1 MKRKNAFV
9 SAAAG
14 ILAAVLLA
22 GCGSS
27 GAASASSASAS
38 ASASSS
44 AVSVSSASQ
53 AEPGASSEEPVA
65 ASSASSETA
74 ESVSASSE
82 TVAASSAAA
91 ASDAASGTLTVGD
104 GTMKIG
110 SLKGPTTMGLVNLM
124 QETEDG
130 EAQGSYSFTMETQPD
145 AVAAE
150 IVSGAVD
157 AALIPANM
165 ASIVYNKT
173 QGGVTAVA
181 VNTLGVLYCV
191 TGDESISSVKDLAG
205 KTVYSTGQ
213 GATPEYALNY
223 LLEKNGVT
231 DCTVEFR
238 SEATEIAALLA
249 QDPTAIAILPQP
261 FVTVAEAKND
271 ALRTAFSLA
280 DEWDAVSDDRSKFLT
295 GVTVVRNDFLKDNK
309 DAVDL
314 FLQESADSVQKAQD
328 DVSGTAALVVKYGI
342 IEKEPVAEKALPSC
356 GLACITGSEMKEA
369 LSGYLNVLYSASAES
384 VGGAL
389 PGDDFYYG
397 A

>member
-157 AALIPANM
+157 AALIPANV

-280 DEWDAVSDDRSKFLT
+280 DEWDAVSDDGSKFLT